1 MRLVAFLQYAA
12 LVIGSIAMLAGQFF
26 GLAKGF
32 NLGVLVVGIGFALG
46 GIDSLAT
53 RRMVFRP
60 SDEVYENYAGTPAVI
75 VGLMVLVVGAAMIGA
90 AYLLDSDQ
98 WAFAVRYL
106 ERRPAPLLAVGG
118 LALVG
123 FGVLMM
129 LNPQGRSGWV
139 WRILVYF
146 PRSLVGVL
154 FIAVGIAVIALGA
167 WEWLQPPAA
176 HAFMKALPQKLNQLL
191 SWALSRV

>member
-12 LVIGSIAMLAGQFF
+12 LVIGSVGMLAGQFF

-32 NLGVLVVGIGFALG
+32 NLGVFVVGAGLAIG
-46 GIDSLAT
+46 GIDSLVT
-53 RRMVFRP
+53 RRMIFRP

-90 AYLLDSDQ
+90 AYLLDNEQ
-98 WAFAVRYL
+98 WTSTVRYL

-123 FGVLMM
+123 CGLLMM
-129 LNPQGRSGWV
+129 LNPQGRSSWL

-146 PRSLVGVL
+146 PRWIFGVL
-154 FIAVGIAVIALGA
+154 FIAAGIAVIALGA

-176 HAFMKALPQKLNQLL
+176 HAFMKSLPQKLNQLL

>member
-12 LVIGSIAMLAGQFF
+12 LVIGSVGMLAGQFF

-32 NLGVLVVGIGFALG
+32 NLGVFVVGAGFAIG
-46 GIDSLAT
+46 GIDSLVT

-60 SDEVYENYAGTPAVI
+60 SDDVHENYAGTPAVI
-75 VGLMVLVVGAAMIGA
+75 IGVMVLVVGAAMIGA
-90 AYLLDSDQ
+90 AYLLDIEQ
-98 WAFAVRYL
+98 WTSTVRYL

-123 FGVLMM
+123 CGVLMM
-129 LNPQGRSGWV
+129 LNPQGRSSWL
-139 WRILVYF
+139 WRILVYL
-146 PRSLVGVL
+146 PRWIFGVL

-167 WEWLQPPAA
+167 WEWQQPSAA
-176 HAFMKALPQKLNQLL
+176 HAFMKSLPQKLNQLL